1 MTPLDSEILACP
13 RCKYPLD
20 FFFLHRL
27 ACRNCGQ
34 SYEILDGIPHLIDTS
49 SLPSNSAREEFDKNL
64 AWFEQQHRLKE
75 EPWDFSRRAAEIL
88 KREHVLLDIQRH
100 TSDPNAVLDI
110 GCSMGQLSRTTHA
123 LARRYFAIDISPSA
137 LRKASAWWEQAKEK
151 QRPTFLLASA
161 TALPF
166 QRESLDLIICM
177 DGLHGMDMTAEL
189 QNVVLAECF
198 SALRTGGV
206 IIFTDYMRPEHF
218 HELVQRVEQSPLT
231 VVKVHYLY
239 DRLWYQMESWFRM
252 IGHFAWVKA
261 LFRSTI
267 FARMLSLPSRLFGKY
282 GSRHICIVAQKPN
295 DR

>member
-1 MTPLDSEILACP
+1 MTALDSEILACP
-13 RCKYPLD
+13 RCKQPLELPSERR
-20 FFFLHRL
+20 F
-27 ACRNCGQ
+27 ACRNCGR
-34 SYEILDGIPHLIDTS
+34 SYEALDGIPHLIDTS
-49 SLPSNSAREEFDKNL
+49 SLSSDSAREEFNRNL
-64 AWFEQQHRLKE
+64 AWFEQQHRVQD

-189 QNVVLAECF
+189 QNVVLAEGF
-198 SALRTGGV
+198 AALRVGGV
-206 IIFTDYMRPEHF
+206 MILTDYMRPEHF

-252 IGHFAWVKA
+252 IEHLGWVQA
-261 LFRSTI
+261 LFRSTL
-267 FARMLSLPSRLFGKY
+267 FARILSVPSRLFGKY
-282 GSRHICIVAQKPN
+282 GSKHICIVAKKP
-295 DR
+295 

>member
-1 MTPLDSEILACP
+1 MTALDSEILACP
-13 RCKYPLD
+13 RCKQPLE
-20 FFFLHRL
+20 LHSERRF
-27 ACRNCGQ
+27 ACRNCGR
-34 SYEILDGIPHLIDTS
+34 SYETLDGIPHLIDTF
-49 SLPSNSAREEFDKNL
+49 SLPSNSAREEFNKNL
-64 AWFEQQHRLKE
+64 AWFEQQHRVQD

-88 KREHVLLDIQRH
+88 KREHVLLEIQRH
-100 TSDPNAVLDI
+100 ASNPKAILDI

-189 QNVVLAECF
+189 QNVVLAEGF
-198 SALRTGGV
+198 AALRVGGV
-206 IIFTDYMRPEHF
+206 MILTDYMRPEHF

-252 IGHFAWVKA
+252 IEHLGWVQA
-261 LFRSTI
+261 LFRSTL
-267 FARMLSLPSRLFGKY
+267 FARILSLPSRLFSKY
-282 GSRHICIVAQKPN
+282 GSRHICIVAKKL
-295 DR
+295 